1 MSCRRIGA
9 LNDRYEWVAN
19 ALELILVDQNN
30 WIENRDFASDGMH
43 LSRRGKRRL
52 GQLYIRVTGLNV
64 RDRQRVECDKF

>member
-30 WIENRDFASDGMH
+30 WIENRDFASDRLH

-64 RDRQRVECDKF
+64 RDRQRVEYDKF